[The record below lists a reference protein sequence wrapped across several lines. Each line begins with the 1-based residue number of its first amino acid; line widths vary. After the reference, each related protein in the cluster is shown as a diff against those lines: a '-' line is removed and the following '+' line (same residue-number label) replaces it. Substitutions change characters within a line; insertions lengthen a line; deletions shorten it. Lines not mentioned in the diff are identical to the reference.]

1 MRTAPAARSFHNT
14 IGLQGDELAQATYR
28 AGSQE
33 AVILE
38 FFRRHRNRMFTP
50 SEIHKT
56 LFSSSIPLT
65 SIRRA
70 ITNLTT
76 AGYLSKTDIKT
87 QGPYGLP
94 EHCWYMPAPV
104 ATSKPNQL
112 SLFGS

>member
-1 MRTAPAARSFHNT
+1 MSTAASRSFHNT

-33 AVILE
+33 AVILS
-38 FFRRHRNRMFTP
+38 FFQHHRNRMFTP

-56 LFSSSIPLT
+56 LFTPTTPLT

-76 AGYLSKTDIKT
+76 AGYLRKTEIKT

-94 EHCWYMPAPV
+94 EHCWYLPAPAV
-104 ATSKPNQL
+104 KANSNQL
-112 SLFGS
+112 RLFGD